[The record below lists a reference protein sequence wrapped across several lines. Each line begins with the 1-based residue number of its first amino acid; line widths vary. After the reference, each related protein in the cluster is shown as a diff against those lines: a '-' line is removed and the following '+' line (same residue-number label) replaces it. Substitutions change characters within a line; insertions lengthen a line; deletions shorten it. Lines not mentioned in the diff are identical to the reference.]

1 MDLFSST
8 VQARTNPVSISST
21 RATISSTEKRVLQ
34 WSFDTGE
41 FSQGVTPSVIGKLE
55 TLQWEENSA
64 TRTQYDHSDRRFNVR
79 LEILQVCLDR
89 GKWSKE
95 EKHFHVNVLKLLTLK
110 FASLPFTNNLSH
122 LTIHVRVDSK
132 VALAYLLMMGG
143 TCTPQLLK
151 ISKSVWNYLLSHQIT
166 ITAEYLQ
173 AV

>member
-1 MDLFSST
+1 MGGKFSNK
-8 VQARTNPVSISST
+8 NPI
-21 RATISSTEKRVLQ
+21 
-34 WSFDTGE
+34 WSFR
-41 FSQGVTPSVIGKLE
+41 Q
-55 TLQWEENSA
+55 TLQRK
-64 TRTQYDHSDRRFNVR
+64 TV
-79 LEILQVCLDR
+79 EILQVCLDR

-173 AV
+173 AVWMSEQTGNPGMQQTHLIGNFITKFIWK

>member
-1 MDLFSST
+1 MALSEKKLKHVSQQCQQIFTRPKTSVLSLTKLMDLFSST

-79 LEILQVCLDR
+79 LWKYCKCVWTGGNGQRRRSI
-89 GKWSKE
+89 
-95 EKHFHVNVLKLLTLK
+95 
-110 FASLPFTNNLSH
+110 FT
-122 LTIHVRVDSK
+122 
-132 VALAYLLMMGG
+132 
-143 TCTPQLLK
+143 
-151 ISKSVWNYLLSHQIT
+151 
-166 ITAEYLQ
+166 
-173 AV
+173 